1 MQIPKTI
8 RNLEVIHITIK
19 VIRITIIINLQFKK
33 YNRSKIYYRRDTK
46 KKKNLKKLNINNF
59 LRKVHYLLIR

>member
-46 KKKNLKKLNINNF
+46 KKKN
-59 LRKVHYLLIR
+59 